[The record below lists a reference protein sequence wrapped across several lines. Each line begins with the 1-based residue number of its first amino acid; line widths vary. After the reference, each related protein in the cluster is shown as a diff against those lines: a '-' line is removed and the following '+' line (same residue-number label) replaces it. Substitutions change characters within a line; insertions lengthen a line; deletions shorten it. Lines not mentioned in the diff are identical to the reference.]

1 MLVTTAV
8 VLPLLSVRLHYEL
21 LVLASRVVRAVS
33 GSGRAGVA
41 PRGDAGARC
50 ARHRGGRVRGR
61 LAVAAARR
69 HRGALRTRADAARRL
84 LLLGRGLHGVYTSL
98 GFGDIVPL
106 SNGRLLVV
114 VETLTGLVLIAWTAT
129 RVTPPVFE
137 RLRPTL
143 PGRVPAEDDP
153 KNPKKAGEKHAD
165 EVGAQCNRALP
176 RGDPRQRLADGRQG
190 SRSPTRWASAT
201 SRSSSETATAG
212 PPGSCR
218 SRAAAAEGRPCS
230 PATARVSAANSA
242 CCASRTSARAPRSR

>member
-8 VLPLLSVRLHYEL
+8 VLPLLSVRLHYQL
-21 LVLASRVVRAVS
+21 LVLAFRVVR
-33 GSGRAGVA
+33 
-41 PRGDAGARC
+41 
-50 ARHRGGRVRGR
+50 
-61 LAVAAARR
+61 
-69 HRGALRTRADAARRL
+69 ALRTRADAARRL

-106 SNGRLLVV
+106 SNGRPLVV
-114 VETLTGLVLIAWTAT
+114 VETLTGLVLIAWT
-129 RVTPPVFE
+129 RLDGDSGSPPVFE

-153 KNPKKAGEKHAD
+153 GRGENTLTKWALSAIAPYRVVTHA
-165 EVGAQCNRALP
+165 NAL
-176 RGDPRQRLADGRQG
+176 RMAG
-190 SRSPTRWASAT
+190 SRSSTRWASAT

-212 PPGSCR
+212 PPGPCR